1 MGVIPLLAGI
11 IAGAL
16 VGGAWAAHRV
26 RRRHFSAIVDSVEGP
41 DGTVYYRGTYCEIA
55 APDDD
60 EPGPDGE
67 PPGP

>member
-1 MGVIPLLAGI
+1 
-11 IAGAL
+11 
-16 VGGAWAAHRV
+16 
-26 RRRHFSAIVDSVEGP
+26 VDSVEGP